1 MVKKSLR
8 FVFGVIPSSV
18 LAVVLLSIARPGE
31 GYTVIRK
38 LIHVWRAGTLAPALS
53 PQDLDDPGGTAV
65 KR

>member
-1 MVKKSLR
+1 MKKSLR
-8 FVFGVIPSSV
+8 RIFGFIPSSV
-18 LAVVLLSIARPGE
+18 LALLLLSIARPGE

-53 PQDLDDPGGTAV
+53 PQDLDDPSG